1 MLLTFEDPPSNV
13 KAGWKENHATLMAE
27 LKNLK
32 AYGLSSLGNALK
44 STFDLLNVN
53 RLNSG
58 VDTYGQ
64 ASRCLLT
71 LHVCSIYLK
80 TD

>member
-1 MLLTFEDPPSNV
+1 MLIL
-13 KAGWKENHATLMAE
+13 KAGWKENHATLMTE
-27 LKNLK
+27 LKNLQ
-32 AYGLSSLGNALK
+32 AHGLSTLGNALK

-64 ASRCLLT
+64 VNTYLVYLCDQSCFL
-71 LHVCSIYLK
+71 LHVALHYIS
-80 TD
+80 D

>member
-1 MLLTFEDPPSNV
+1 
-13 KAGWKENHATLMAE
+13 MAE

-32 AYGLSSLGNALK
+32 AYGLSTLGNALK

-64 ASRCLLT
+64 
-71 LHVCSIYLK
+71 VNKY
-80 TD
+80 